1 LGNLHFLGF
10 PCSLLSKDNR
20 RGETKPGRTNTTT
33 MPRSRPR
40 AKVIKKLNDIIFKR
54 SQFAFLRH
62 VVFDDDDLIE
72 DLIDLQ
78 YESYLH
84 TVS

>member
-1 LGNLHFLGF
+1 
-10 PCSLLSKDNR
+10 
-20 RGETKPGRTNTTT
+20 